1 LISSVERMELSR
13 AVEFAIVIAALL
25 LPCVPMSLK
34 QGPSGGAKARR
45 FSDSPGTANEQPVP
59 RKEYVGDEKCAHCH
73 QEIFDS
79 YEKTAHHLTSQV
91 ANKNSIVGT
100 FSPSTNI
107 MHTSRPDLGFRMD
120 LKGDQFFQT
129 AIWGTPPNERTHTQR
144 FDLVVGSGRNG
155 QTYLFWDESQL
166 FQLPVGYSTVLRRWI
181 NSPGYVD
188 GTASFGRGIIPRCL
202 ECHAAYFES
211 QFPDPDS
218 NFYNTKNFVL
228 GISCER
234 CHGPG
239 RGHVQSHEEQTQ
251 SSKSGAAMQE
261 MPIVNPAKLS
271 RQLQA
276 EVCAQCHAGPGYREL
291 RPAFSYVPGKP
302 LEDYIDLG
310 SDDATKDIDVHGKQV
325 KLLMKSRC
333 FQASK
338 NMTCSTCHDV
348 HRVQRDLAA
357 FSQRCLTC
365 HDGENMVR
373 HASLTADST
382 NNCVDCHMPTLET
395 KVVEL
400 DVNGKKVRPRLRTH
414 WIRIYSESERQ

>member
-1 LISSVERMELSR
+1 MGLGRGVAF
-13 AVEFAIVIAALL
+13 AVVASALL
-25 LPCVPMSLK
+25 LPCVTLPHR
-34 QGPSGGAKARR
+34 QGSSASAQRGR
-45 FSDSPGTANEQPVP
+45 ANESPVS
-59 RKEYVGDEKCAHCH
+59 RKEYVGDETCAHCH
-73 QEIFDS
+73 QEIFES
-79 YEKTAHHLTSQV
+79 YEKTAHHLTSQA

-100 FSPSTNI
+100 FSPGANI
-107 MHTSRPDLGFRMD
+107 MHTSRLDLEFRMES
-120 LKGDQFFQT
+120 KGDEFFQT
-129 AIWGTPPNERTHTQR
+129 AIWGAPPNERTHTQR

-155 QTYLFWDESQL
+155 QTYLFWDENQL
-166 FQLPVGYSTVLRRWI
+166 FQLPVGYSTVLGRWI

-218 NFYNTKNFVL
+218 NFYNTRNFVL

-239 RGHVQSHEEQTQ
+239 RGHIQSHEKRTQ
-251 SSKSGAAMQE
+251 SPKGAVAAQE
-261 MPIVNPAKLS
+261 MPIANPEKLS

-276 EVCAQCHAGPGYREL
+276 DVCAQCHAGPGERQL

-302 LEDYIDLG
+302 LENYIDLG
-310 SDDATKDIDVHGKQV
+310 SDDVTKDIDVHGKQV
-325 KLLMKSRC
+325 KLLMKSKC

-338 NMTCSTCHDV
+338 DMTCSTCHDV
-348 HRVQRDLAA
+348 HRVQRDLVA

-365 HDGENMVR
+365 HSTEDMAR
-373 HASLTADST
+373 HPSLTANKT
-382 NNCVDCHMPTLET
+382 NNCIDCHMPTLET
-395 KVVEL
+395 RVVEL
-400 DVNGKKVRPRLRTH
+400 DVNGKTVRPRLRTH